1 MPAAAGIEHI
11 MASGNFVIVG
21 GGLAGATAAKTLRAE
36 GHGGPVILLAEE
48 RHHPYLRPP
57 LSKEYLLAKAG
68 DDALPVVPA
77 GWYAENGVD
86 LRLGAPV
93 TGIDPAARSVTLRDG
108 QKLGYAAL
116 LLATGAR
123 PRRIPLPGGD
133 LAGVSTFRTVDDS
146 IRLRAGL
153 ADGGRN
159 VVMIGS
165 GWIGM
170 ELAAAASA
178 YGNSVTLLGLEE
190 VPLGAAL
197 GPELGGFFRSVH
209 EANGVRFRL
218 PASAAG
224 IRGQSG
230 RVTGVVTDAGEVLP
244 ADLVIIAVGVVP
256 EVSLAEAAGIALH
269 NGILTDASL
278 RTSAPRIHAAGDVA
292 NALHPF
298 TGEHHRSEHWS
309 NALNGG
315 KVAARAMLGLDAAL
329 DTVPYFYTDQFDVS
343 MEYSG
348 FPTLAAGPPTIRGS
362 LEAKKFLAFWQRDG
376 RVVAGMSV
384 NWPRSAKPQKVI
396 KQLISAKTA
405 VGPAALADPDV
416 PLDGLL
422 PEA

>member
-1 MPAAAGIEHI
+1 M
-11 MASGNFVIVG
+11 MASENIVIVG

-36 GHGGPVILLAEE
+36 GYGGPVILLAEE
-48 RHHPYLRPP
+48 RHPPYLRPP
-57 LSKEYLLAKAG
+57 LSKEYLLGKAE
-68 DDALPVVPA
+68 DDALPVAPG
-77 GWYAENGVD
+77 GWYEENGVE
-86 LRLGAPV
+86 LRLGATV
-93 TGIDPAARSVTLRDG
+93 TGIDPAARSVNLQDG
-108 QKLGYAAL
+108 RTLGYASL

-123 PRRIPLPGGD
+123 PRRIPLPGSD
-133 LAGVSTFRTVDDS
+133 AEGVSTFRTVDDS
-146 IRLRAGL
+146 RRLRAAL

-190 VPLGAAL
+190 VPLEAAI
-197 GPELGGFFRSVH
+197 GRELGGFFRGLH

-218 PASAAG
+218 PASAAE
-224 IRGQSG
+224 IREQSG

-256 EVSLAEAAGIALH
+256 EVSLAEAAGVALQ

-278 RTSAPRIHAAGDVA
+278 RTSAPGIFAAGDVA

-315 KVAARAMLGLDAAL
+315 KVAARAMLGQDAVL

-348 FPTLAAGPPTIRGS
+348 FPALVSGPPTIRGS
-362 LEAKKFLAFWQRDG
+362 LEGKEFLAFWQRDG

-384 NWPRSAKPQKVI
+384 NWPRSAKPQKKI
-396 KQLISAKTA
+396 KQLVSAKTA
-405 VGPAALADPDV
+405 VDPAALADPGV
-416 PLDGLL
+416 PLDSLL